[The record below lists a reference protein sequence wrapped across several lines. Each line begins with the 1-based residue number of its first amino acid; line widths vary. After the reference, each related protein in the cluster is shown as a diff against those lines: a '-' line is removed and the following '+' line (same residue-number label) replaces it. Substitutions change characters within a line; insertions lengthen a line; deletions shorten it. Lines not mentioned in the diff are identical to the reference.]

1 MATCRTAAIAAG
13 ADPVDRREQIC
24 WKKGK
29 WVLLVHGVSRW
40 CHERFMVFHVRHRV
54 FDVVHEWFMSF
65 EVVHVRFMRFR
76 AVSWAVS

>member
-1 MATCRTAAIAAG
+1 MATCRTAAIAAD
-13 ADPVDRREQIC
+13 ADPWIGVS
-24 WKKGK
+24 KSVGKGK